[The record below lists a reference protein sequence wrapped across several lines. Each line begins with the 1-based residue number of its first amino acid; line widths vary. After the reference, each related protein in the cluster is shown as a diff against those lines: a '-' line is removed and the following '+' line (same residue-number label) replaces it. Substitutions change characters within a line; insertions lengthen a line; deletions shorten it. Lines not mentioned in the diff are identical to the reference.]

1 MESRDPLTKKTI
13 SLTVTPDSG
22 ISDIEPNETVISF
35 MIPDTDEVR
44 SDVIKSFCH
53 YVNFFESRN
62 SAEEWI
68 SQSEK
73 KDDLLILSLEDAY
86 MIALRRNELQL
97 GEILNSV

>member
-62 SAEEWI
+62 SAEKWI

-73 KDDLLILSLEDAY
+73 KDEL
-86 MIALRRNELQL
+86 MIISIGRCIHDCAAKKRAAAW
-97 GEILNSV
+97 